1 MFFETAIVAQ
11 RNYAMKFIKTPH
23 IFILSFVV
31 VCLPLWVAVFYA
43 QAEEAEDTIGL
54 FSAWQEQSATA
65 TRAPKPL
72 SQTAENITVITASE
86 IESINAHTL
95 ADVLSIVP
103 GIQVK
108 SLGGPGNLAYAYVQ
122 GASFDNSRV
131 LLDGVPLNNSE
142 NFADVALVP
151 ARIVERIEIIKGTA
165 SSSWGQA
172 LGGVINVITKR
183 PDPRPIGGTAS
194 ASIGERT
201 SADTG
206 VELFGSSGRMGYYLS
221 GGYLGSS
228 GLLPERSLFSNYA
241 YGKLNY
247 DLPGQG
253 QAWATIYYTHAS
265 RGDNYTTL
273 LNFKEKSRQ
282 DYLYATFGLR
292 RLLTEHLELEVKSYF
307 AERDKDGV
315 VTTLSTD
322 SLISRYD
329 NSDKVGGVETK
340 LVWRGERQ
348 LVVGGFEYE
357 HESYSGADL
366 LNNTILYGR
375 KMDRYGFYLNDTISL
390 GSLTVIP
397 GTRFDK
403 TANGNQFSPSLGVTV
418 RLSENNLLRAYAGRG
433 YSFAVR
439 DANWSTQKIWTVQV
453 GVESSSIPYLWLKG
467 TLFRNETWNVLDNRN
482 LVSNVPER
490 RTALGAEIE
499 ARTLPVFNT
508 TLGAGYTF
516 VDTTRTS
523 DGSQVYAVPRHTV
536 QLSLRY
542 DDQTYRG
549 VLTGRHIMWNAVPGY
564 GGRYGGLV
572 WDLHLGATLWKR
584 EYNSLEVFFSGH
596 NLFDCAQYPDE
607 TQPNTGRWFEG
618 GMRVRF

>member
-1 MFFETAIVAQ
+1 MRLIRTPNTFCIFFAAFGLLLCF
-11 RNYAMKFIKTPH
+11 APSH
-23 IFILSFVV
+23 A
-31 VCLPLWVAVFYA
+31 W
-43 QAEEAEDTIGL
+43 AEESEDTIGL
-54 FSAWQEQSATA
+54 FNAWHEISSSA

-72 SQTAENITVITASE
+72 SQSAENITVISTAE
-86 IESINAHTL
+86 IEAINAHTL
-95 ADVLSIVP
+95 ADVLSTVP
-103 GIQVK
+103 GIQVQTL
-108 SLGGPGNLAYAYVQ
+108 SGPGSLSYITIQ
-122 GASFDNSRV
+122 GTSFSHARV
-131 LLDGVPLNNSE
+131 LLDGAPLNNGE
-142 NFADVALVP
+142 NFADVGLVP
-151 ARIVERIEIIKGTA
+151 ARIIERIEIIKGTA
-165 SSSWGQA
+165 SSAWGQA
-172 LGGVINVITKR
+172 LGGIINVITKR
-183 PDPRPIGGTAS
+183 PELRSMGGSAS

-201 SADTG
+201 TADAG
-206 VELFGSSGRMGYYLS
+206 AELTGSSGRVGYYLS

-228 GLLPERSLFSNYA
+228 GLLSHRPLFSNYA
-241 YGKLNY
+241 YGKVTY
-247 DLPGQG
+247 DLPDQG
-253 QAWATIYYTHAS
+253 QVWATINYSRAA

-273 LNFKEKSRQ
+273 PTLDYKEESRQ
-282 DYLYATFGLR
+282 YYLYATLGLR
-292 RLLTEHLELEVKSYF
+292 RLLTEHLELEMNSHY
-307 AERDKDGV
+307 AGRDKDGSY
-315 VTTLSTD
+315 TTLSTG
-322 SLISRYD
+322 SLDLLYA
-329 NSDKVGGVETK
+329 NTNKVGGGEAK

-357 HESYSGADL
+357 HEEFSGTNL
-366 LNNTILYGR
+366 LDSSSIFSR
-375 KMDRYGFYLNDTISL
+375 KMDRFGFYLNDTISL
-390 GSLTVIP
+390 GLLTLIP
-397 GTRFDK
+397 GARFDK
-403 TANGNQFSPSLGVTV
+403 TANGNQFSPSLGATL
-418 RLSENNLLRAYAGRG
+418 RLGDNNLLRAYAGRG
-433 YSFAVR
+433 YSYAIR
-439 DANWSTQKIWTVQV
+439 DTNWNVEKIWTIQV
-453 GVESSSIPYLWLKG
+453 GFESSSIPYLWLKG

-490 RTALGAEIE
+490 RIALGAEIE

-516 VDTTRTS
+516 VDTTHAG

-564 GGRYGGLV
+564 NGSYGGLV